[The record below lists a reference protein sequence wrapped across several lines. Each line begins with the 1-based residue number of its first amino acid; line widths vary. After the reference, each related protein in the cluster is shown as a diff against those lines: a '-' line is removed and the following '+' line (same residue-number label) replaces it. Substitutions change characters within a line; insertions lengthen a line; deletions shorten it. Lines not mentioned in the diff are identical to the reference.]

1 MEQVDRSKNWI
12 SSATHS
18 EIASAT
24 YVKDLFRAPFAGI
37 LEAGWATF
45 ALVIAIRYFDASDT
59 CKAFIAGA
67 APIGFLL
74 TPLTLYIAAYLGTTP
89 SRACAFVFSIAGS
102 LLVGASFAQSLLF
115 FTLFVVMSQV
125 VAVQQGPLMLQIYTS
140 NYASNERG
148 ERMTWP
154 FVLTALC
161 SIGFAFLGGRV
172 LDQKIEVYHWIF
184 ISMALAAVMS
194 AAACVKIPSKH
205 LSREHVGNPWQNF
218 RFIWKDRLFGFLLGS
233 WMLLGLGNLIALPVR
248 VEYLA
253 NPAYGVDAS
262 NTSIAILIL
271 VVPSTAR
278 IISTKMWGHFFDRL
292 HFVTTRN
299 LLNIFF
305 LASIACFFFTTNI
318 YILALAMAFQGMA
331 FGGGRIFWSLWVTK
345 IAPDEKASSY
355 MSIHMALTGL
365 RGTLAPFIGYAIL
378 ARSNP
383 SSVGIVGMILI
394 LVSIVLFESVRGHTR
409 LRT

>member
-1 MEQVDRSKNWI
+1 MEQVDRPGNQI
-12 SSATHS
+12 SPYSRS
-18 EIASAT
+18 ELASET
-24 YVKDLFRAPFAGI
+24 YRKDLLRAPFAGI

-45 ALVIAIRYFDASDT
+45 ALVVAIRYFDASDT
-59 CKAFIAGA
+59 YKAFIAGA

-74 TPLTLYIAAYLGTTP
+74 TPLTLYLAANLRATP
-89 SRACAFVFSIAGS
+89 SRACTFLFALAAF
-102 LLVGASFAQSLLF
+102 LLVGASLAQSLFF

-125 VAVQQGPLMLQIYTS
+125 AAVQQGPLMLQIYTS
-140 NYASNERG
+140 NYASTERG

-154 FVLTALC
+154 FVLTALF
-161 SIGFAFLGGRV
+161 SIGFAFLGGRI
-172 LDQKIEVYHWIF
+172 LDQKIGVYHWIF
-184 ISMALAAVMS
+184 ISMALAAVIS
-194 AAACVKIPSKH
+194 AAACVKIPSRQ
-205 LSREHVGNPWQNF
+205 LSRKHVGNPWQNF
-218 RFIWKDRLFGFLLGS
+218 RLIWEDRLFGFLLGS
-233 WMLLGLGNLIALPVR
+233 WMLLGLGNLIALPIR

-253 NPAYGVDAS
+253 DPAYGVDAS
-262 NTSIAILIL
+262 NTSIAILML
-271 VVPSTAR
+271 VVPSIAR
-278 IISTKMWGHFFDRL
+278 ILSTKMWGHFFDRL

-345 IAPDEKASSY
+345 IAPEEKASSY

-378 ARSNP
+378 SRSTP
-383 SSVGIVGMILI
+383 SSVGIAGMILI
-394 LVSIVLFESVRGHTR
+394 LVSIVLFELVRGHTR
-409 LRT
+409 LRA

>member
-1 MEQVDRSKNWI
+1 MEQVDRPGHQI
-12 SSATHS
+12 SPSAPP
-18 EIASAT
+18 ELASAT
-24 YVKDLFRAPFAGI
+24 YRKDLLRAPFAGI

-59 CKAFIAGA
+59 YKAFIAGA

-74 TPLTLYIAAYLGTTP
+74 TPLTLYLAANLRATP
-89 SRACAFVFSIAGS
+89 SRACTFVFALAAF
-102 LLVGASFAQSLLF
+102 LLVGASLAQSLFF

-125 VAVQQGPLMLQIYTS
+125 AAVQQGPLMLQIYTS
-140 NYASNERG
+140 NYASTERG

-154 FVLTALC
+154 FVLTALF
-161 SIGFAFLGGRV
+161 SIGFAFLGGRI
-172 LDQKIEVYHWIF
+172 LDQRIGVYHWIF
-184 ISMALAAVMS
+184 ISMALAAVIS
-194 AAACVKIPSKH
+194 AAACIKIPSRQ
-205 LSREHVGNPWQNF
+205 LSRKHVGNPWQNF
-218 RFIWKDRLFGFLLGS
+218 RLIWEDRLFGFLLAS
-233 WMLLGLGNLIALPVR
+233 WMLLGLGNLIALPIR

-253 NPAYGVDAS
+253 DPAYGVDAS
-262 NTSIAILIL
+262 NTSIAILML
-271 VVPSTAR
+271 VVPSIAR
-278 IISTKMWGHFFDRL
+278 ILSTKMWGHFFDRL

-378 ARSNP
+378 SRSTP
-383 SSVGIVGMILI
+383 SSVGIAGMLLI

-409 LRT
+409 LRA

>member
-1 MEQVDRSKNWI
+1 MEQVDRSDFRTS
-12 SSATHS
+12 SSARSDLAS
-18 EIASAT
+18 ET
-24 YVKDLFRAPFAGI
+24 YRKDLLRAPFAGI

-74 TPLTLYIAAYLGTTP
+74 TPLTLYIAAYLRTTP

-184 ISMALAAVMS
+184 ISMALAAIMS
-194 AAACVKIPSKH
+194 SAACVKIPSKH
-205 LSREHVGNPWQNF
+205 LSREHVGNPWQNLCL
-218 RFIWKDRLFGFLLGS
+218 IWKDRLFGFLLGS
-233 WMLLGLGNLIALPVR
+233 WMLLGLGNLIALPIR

-253 NPAYGVDAS
+253 NPAHGVDAS
-262 NTSIAILIL
+262 NTVIAILML
-271 VVPSTAR
+271 VVPSMAR
-278 IISTKMWGHFFDRL
+278 ILSTKMWGHFFDRL

-318 YILALAMAFQGMA
+318 YVLALAMAFQGMA

-345 IAPDEKASSY
+345 ISPDEKASSY

-365 RGTLAPFIGYAIL
+365 RGTVAPFIGYAIL
-378 ARSNP
+378 SYSSP
-383 SSVGIVGMILI
+383 YSVGIVGMVLI
-394 LVSIVLFESVRGHTR
+394 LVSIVLFESVRGHAR
-409 LRT
+409 LRA

>member
-1 MEQVDRSKNWI
+1 MEQVDRPGNQI
-12 SSATHS
+12 SPSARS
-18 EIASAT
+18 ELASAT
-24 YVKDLFRAPFAGI
+24 YRKDLLRAPFAGI

-59 CKAFIAGA
+59 YKAFIAGA

-74 TPLTLYIAAYLGTTP
+74 TPLTLYLAANLRATP
-89 SRACAFVFSIAGS
+89 SRACTFVFATAAF
-102 LLVGASFAQSLLF
+102 LLVGASLAQSLLF

-125 VAVQQGPLMLQIYTS
+125 AAVQQGPLMLQIYTS
-140 NYASNERG
+140 NYASTERG

-154 FVLTALC
+154 FVLTALF
-161 SIGFAFLGGRV
+161 SIGFAFLGGQI
-172 LDQKIEVYHWIF
+172 LDQKTGVYHWIF
-184 ISMALAAVMS
+184 VSMALAAVIS
-194 AAACVKIPSKH
+194 AAACIKIPSRQ
-205 LSREHVGNPWQNF
+205 LSRKHVGNPWQNF
-218 RFIWKDRLFGFLLGS
+218 RLIWEDRLFGFLLAS
-233 WMLLGLGNLIALPVR
+233 WMLLGLGNLIALPIR

-253 NPAYGVDAS
+253 DPAYGVDAS
-262 NTSIAILIL
+262 NTSIAILML
-271 VVPSTAR
+271 VVPSIAR
-278 IISTKMWGHFFDRL
+278 ILSTKMWGHFFDRL

-378 ARSNP
+378 SRSTP
-383 SSVGIVGMILI
+383 SSVGIAGIALI
-394 LVSIVLFESVRGHTR
+394 LVSIILFESVRGNTR
-409 LRT
+409 LRA